1 MSAKPNP
8 NQKPFGFPPP
18 ALLFLLMDFSTN
30 DNEAITYMNFL
41 TKKASFSVMTL
52 LGLMI
57 VVAGVVV
64 WASNNN
70 DTVEDLI
77 G

>member
-1 MSAKPNP
+1 
-8 NQKPFGFPPP
+8 
-18 ALLFLLMDFSTN
+18 
-30 DNEAITYMNFL
+30 MNFL

-64 WASNNN
+64 WTSNNV
-70 DTVEDLI
+70 DAVEDVI